1 MGRTEKSQGLA
12 PPSVRKDMR
21 AKQAKQII
29 NKTIPAILASNSRA
43 RKGSESSEL
52 ISDPGPNIEAP
63 ARSTPTQHAV
73 ESEYVKRKGQ
83 GRRKMKTADKH
94 AEPEVP
100 SKPESTAPVL
110 SSPPKRRIR
119 IITTDTLTAASIL
132 TIPAK
137 QPSSSTPSS
146 KPPKNGP
153 NTCILSMASP
163 LRPGGGVLTGATSQE
178 EFLCARTTLLP
189 SLNESFYRLP
199 ELGGIWSP
207 DVLVFRNQLPLSDA
221 AGEIPAL
228 HRFFVNVVSAG
239 MLRFPELEA
248 GRLASKD
255 RDAVEKKMRGVLRV
269 LERKGCR
276 RVVLGAW
283 GCGAYA
289 VPVGDVAGAWRRV
302 IDGLVPSH
310 KKSKAAAETW
320 PGIQDIVFAISNR
333 KMAADFARAFDP
345 DLVVEDAPGDA
356 VDEDSDEEDKE
367 AEELRSKIREMEG
380 QVSLV
385 WNADLKAR
393 MGSILEGLKAQLRER
408 EGASADDDEDDGEK
422 SVGGV
427 QLTPEDSEEEE
438 EEEEG
443 RDDDAYSGEESGED
457 LDTRIART

>member
-1 MGRTEKSQGLA
+1 
-12 PPSVRKDMR
+12 
-21 AKQAKQII
+21 
-29 NKTIPAILASNSRA
+29 
-43 RKGSESSEL
+43 
-52 ISDPGPNIEAP
+52 
-63 ARSTPTQHAV
+63 
-73 ESEYVKRKGQ
+73 
-83 GRRKMKTADKH
+83 
-94 AEPEVP
+94 
-100 SKPESTAPVL
+100 
-110 SSPPKRRIR
+110 
-119 IITTDTLTAASIL
+119 
-132 TIPAK
+132 
-137 QPSSSTPSS
+137 
-146 KPPKNGP
+146 
-153 NTCILSMASP
+153 MASP

-221 AGEIPAL
+221 AGEIPVL
-228 HRFFVNVVSAG
+228 HRFFVDVVSAG

-248 GRLASKD
+248 GRLARKD

-310 KKSKAAAETW
+310 KKSKVAAETW
-320 PGIQDIVFAISNR
+320 PAIQDIVFAISNR

-345 DLVVEDAPGDA
+345 DLEVEDAPGD
-356 VDEDSDEEDKE
+356 VFDEDSDEEDKE

-408 EGASADDDEDDGEK
+408 EGESADEDGGEQ

-427 QLTPEDSEEEE
+427 QLTPEDSEDE

-457 LDTRIART
+457 LDTQIART